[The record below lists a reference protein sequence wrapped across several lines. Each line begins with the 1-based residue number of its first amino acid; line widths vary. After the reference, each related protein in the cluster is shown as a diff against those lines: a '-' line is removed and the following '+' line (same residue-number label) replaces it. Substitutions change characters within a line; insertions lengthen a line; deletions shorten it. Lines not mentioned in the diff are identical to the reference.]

1 MTIADQRYQKRVEV
15 VMAVQ
20 RGERPSLVARLYN
33 VSERNVFNWLARYR
47 AGGWDGLKENK
58 RSGRPP
64 KLCGILMK
72 WLYDAISMGDPS
84 QHQMPFC
91 LWTLQTIRKMIK
103 KYHDIDLSKS
113 SISRILRQLGL
124 SPQKPIYRSYKQNPA
139 ELEKYLGVTFPALK
153 RKAKRLGAE
162 IYFIDEAALRSDNH
176 HGTTWGTIGDTPVVQ
191 DTGDRFGIKLISAV
205 SANGDMR
212 FGIIDGRMN
221 SEKFIDYLKKL
232 RKDAGKPIIVI
243 ADNASYHKSK
253 KTLKFAK
260 DSKGEITL
268 ANLPRYAPELNP
280 DEQVWNH
287 AKKALGKIFI
297 GSKDEMKRL
306 ALNVLRSI
314 QKRKSLIRSFFLL
327 EDTNYAFI
335 KVA

>member
-1 MTIADQRYQKRVEV
+1 MTKAEQRYQKRVDV
-15 VMAVQ
+15 VEAIQ
-20 RGERPSLVARLYN
+20 RGERPSVVSRVYKI
-33 VSERNVFNWLARYR
+33 SERNIFNWLARYR

-72 WLYDAISMGDPS
+72 WLYDAITMGNPQ

-91 LWTLQTIRKMIK
+91 LWTLKIIREMIK
-103 KYHDIDLSKS
+103 KYHRIDISKS
-113 SISRILRQLGL
+113 AISRILRQLGL
-124 SPQKPIYRSYKQNPA
+124 SAQKPIYRSYKQNP
-139 ELEKYLGVTFPALK
+139 EKLEKYLGVTFPALK

-162 IYFIDEAALRSDNH
+162 IYFIDEAALRSDHH
-176 HGTTWGTIGDTPVVQ
+176 HGTTWGAISDTPVVQ

-205 SANGDMR
+205 SSRGDMR
-212 FGIIDGRMN
+212 FGIIESRMN
-221 SEKFIDYLKKL
+221 SDKFIAYLKKL
-232 RKDAGKPIIVI
+232 RQDAGKPIIVI

-253 KTLKFAK
+253 KTQKFAK

-268 ANLPRYAPELNP
+268 AYLPPYAPELNP

-287 AKKALGKIFI
+287 AKRALGKLFI

-306 ALNVLRSI
+306 ALNALRSI
-314 QKRKSLIRSFFLL
+314 QKRKSLICSFFQLK
-327 EDTNYAFI
+327 ETKYAS
-335 KVA
+335 A